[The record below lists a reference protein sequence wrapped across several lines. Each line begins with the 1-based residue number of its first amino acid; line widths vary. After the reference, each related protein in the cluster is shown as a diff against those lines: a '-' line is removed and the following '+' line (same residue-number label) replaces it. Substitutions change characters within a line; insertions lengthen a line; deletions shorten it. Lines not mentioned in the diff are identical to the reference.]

1 MSDDATKTIQA
12 EEPNTTATEV
22 ASEPATVTKS
32 EETTLPD
39 VPANAE
45 SGDGKA
51 EGDVKTDSDDKA
63 ENQNGDSSNQAAKQE
78 ETEKKEADILKTSAR
93 HNQSNPR
100 NNNKFD
106 PSLAPV
112 TTDPAKMPGQIRTQV
127 R

>member
-12 EEPNTTATEV
+12 EEPTTTEV
-22 ASEPATVTKS
+22 IAEPATVTNS

-39 VPANAE
+39 VPANTE
-45 SGDGKA
+45 S
-51 EGDVKTDSDDKA
+51 GDVKTASDDQA
-63 ENQNGDSSNQAAKQE
+63 ESQNGDSANKDAKQE